1 MFNPPESA
9 YHQAAL
15 RMRAA
20 FEAVRAAKIR
30 SHATGHARHYFAD
43 ASSYK

>member
-20 FEAVRAAKIR
+20 FEAVRAA
-30 SHATGHARHYFAD
+30 APAV
-43 ASSYK
+43 